1 MPAQRKQPPNG
12 DPDPLE
18 FSKNVLTWMDDA
30 SKQVNGFQE
39 QVGTPSL
46 GVDAHAL
53 AYLTR
58 IGRLLDEAR
67 ADLTKELPAAEE

>member
-1 MPAQRKQPPNG
+1 MPAARKNPPNG

-18 FSKNVLTWMDDA
+18 FSKNVVTWMDDT
-30 SKQVNGFQE
+30 STQVAGFQE
-39 QVGTPSL
+39 QVGAPSL
-46 GVDAHAL
+46 GIDAHAL

-67 ADLTKELPAAEE
+67 VDLRKELPAAE

>member
-1 MPAQRKQPPNG
+1 MPAQKRAAENS
-12 DPDPLE
+12 DPSPLE
-18 FSKNVLTWMDDA
+18 FSTAVVGWMDDA
-30 SKQVNGFQE
+30 SKQVDGFQQ

-46 GVDAHAL
+46 GIDAHAL

-67 ADLTKELPAAEE
+67 VDLRKELPAEE